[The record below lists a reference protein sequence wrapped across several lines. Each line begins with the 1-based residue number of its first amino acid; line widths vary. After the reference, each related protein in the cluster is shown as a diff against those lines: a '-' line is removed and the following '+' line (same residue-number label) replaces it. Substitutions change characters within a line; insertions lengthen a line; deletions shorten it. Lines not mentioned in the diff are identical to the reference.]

1 MQLAISNK
9 SHFGYC
15 NSANICYNYIN
26 QEIAAARCGTVAGTF
41 YRQIQE
47 QVMELPLGY
56 WYHPGFGKWKI
67 SARPGEQPGKGW
79 VRITKEDYENKTP
92 PAYTAALAATEPK

>member
-1 MQLAISNK
+1 
-9 SHFGYC
+9 
-15 NSANICYNYIN
+15 
-26 QEIAAARCGTVAGTF
+26 
-41 YRQIQE
+41 
-47 QVMELPLGY
+47 MELPLGY